1 MKQNKIGTVH
11 LGEFLLNY
19 GIYVAVCI
27 FVIIMSIVS
36 DKFLTTRNIVNIFT
50 QSSVLMIVCIG
61 MSLTMLTKGID
72 MSVGAVMFLSAAV
85 MWFANKTWDI
95 SLPMMCVLGLLV
107 GTSVGVINGVIAAK
121 LNVYPLL
128 TTLATMYAC
137 RGLGLSITGSGA
149 ALMPMAWGDLI
160 SAKVLGIPVHSIAAV
175 LLAVLVQ
182 IFLKMT
188 PFGRK
193 IFAVGDSQK
202 TAHEKGIPV
211 TGVKIFVYAM
221 SGLMCGIASIIS
233 SSQTMGATASMG
245 DGTEFMAMIAAVMGG
260 TSMAGGKGS
269 VFPGCLIGAVIMSTV
284 SNSLVLLKAPPN
296 AYSVVYA
303 AVIFVVVLLDTIRS
317 RRTRQ

>member
-1 MKQNKIGTVH
+1 MKQTK
-11 LGEFLLNY
+11 LSAMRPGEFLLNY
-19 GIYVAVCI
+19 GIYLAVI
-27 FVIIMSIVS
+27 LFVIVMAFVS
-36 DKFLTTRNIVNIFT
+36 DNFLKTRNIINIFT
-50 QSSVLMIVCIG
+50 QSSVLMILCIG

-85 MWFANKTWDI
+85 MWHVNRTYDL
-95 SLPMMCVLGLLV
+95 SLPAMCAVGILV
-107 GTSVGVINGVIAAK
+107 GLCVGVINGIIAAK

-160 SAKVLGIPVHSIAAV
+160 TVKVLGIPVHSIAAIA
-175 LLAVLVQ
+175 LAVLVQ
-182 IFLKMT
+182 IFLKLT

-202 TAHEKGIPV
+202 TAYEKGIPV
-211 TGVKIFVYAM
+211 TWVKIFVYAM

-245 DGTEFMAMIAAVMGG
+245 DGIEFMAMIAAVMGG

-269 VFPGCLIGAVIMSTV
+269 VFPGCLIGAIIMSTI

-303 AVIFVVVLLDTIRS
+303 LVIFVVVLLDTIRS
-317 RRTRQ
+317 RRAKQ